1 VTTKLEAALA
11 YAGWGWPV
19 LPLKPNLKTPATDH
33 GVHDAT
39 TDPEQIRKWWTQDP
53 ERNIGVAAG
62 RVSKLTVFDVDPRNG
77 GDGSW
82 DEWIGEVGAVEGAMQ
97 LTAGGG
103 QHYLAA
109 YDPDIS
115 SGKLAQGVDLLSDGR
130 YFLVFPSVIDGK
142 KYEWEASSDPFEGVA
157 PFVINE
163 AWKEGYSRRRGKKS
177 GQTQLPDQISE
188 GGRNDGLTSVGGH
201 LRGIGFSE
209 SVIHA
214 ALCALNQE
222 RCSPPLDETEV
233 AGIAKS
239 VFRYPPNSDLVASA
253 ALGAEAARNLLRNSG
268 GVTSEERFLVP
279 ADELTAQPAPLPWL
293 IKGLVPDKGL
303 TMVFG
308 ESGSGKTFITLDIAC
323 HIAAGLPWM
332 GRKVRQ
338 GAAIYC
344 AGEGLYGLRQRYA
357 AWRAMYP
364 SDSPYPAFV
373 SMRAIDVD
381 APTSADYLIE
391 HVRSCTDQPA
401 ALVVIDTLN
410 NHMSGDENSA
420 QHTRNMVRSCNQIAE
435 ALGAAVILNHHTG
448 HGEDTKGRARG
459 SSAWKASL
467 DASFFVS
474 KTSKGLIK
482 VSCTKMKDAPLP
494 EDFYGELRPQEI
506 NWVDDE
512 GIKISSA
519 VFVQGEAP
527 ESSAEEASPKK
538 PNKYQE
544 HMKTLERA
552 WWQSGAG
559 VVDGHPLISRK
570 ALQDLLIK
578 DGMTEKTA
586 KNNLSPGA
594 RNKLIGFLLN
604 ADAIEPFEE
613 GWRVLDT
620 VEASA
625 WLVRRGSKH
634 DSEYRSWGAA
644 EVAPEPSDPQSP
656 TPLYEKGVG
665 TGDAG
670 TGEDLSSSVKE
681 VCKENQGEDDG
692 EHL

>member
-1 VTTKLEAALA
+1 MTTKLEAALA

-268 GVTSEERFLVP
+268 E
-279 ADELTAQPAPLPWL
+279 
-293 IKGLVPDKGL
+293 
-303 TMVFG
+303 
-308 ESGSGKTFITLDIAC
+308 
-323 HIAAGLPWM
+323 
-332 GRKVRQ
+332 
-338 GAAIYC
+338 
-344 AGEGLYGLRQRYA
+344 
-357 AWRAMYP
+357 
-364 SDSPYPAFV
+364 
-373 SMRAIDVD
+373 
-381 APTSADYLIE
+381 
-391 HVRSCTDQPA
+391 
-401 ALVVIDTLN
+401 
-410 NHMSGDENSA
+410 
-420 QHTRNMVRSCNQIAE
+420 
-435 ALGAAVILNHHTG
+435 
-448 HGEDTKGRARG
+448 
-459 SSAWKASL
+459 
-467 DASFFVS
+467 
-474 KTSKGLIK
+474 
-482 VSCTKMKDAPLP
+482 
-494 EDFYGELRPQEI
+494 
-506 NWVDDE
+506 
-512 GIKISSA
+512 
-519 VFVQGEAP
+519 
-527 ESSAEEASPKK
+527 
-538 PNKYQE
+538 
-544 HMKTLERA
+544 
-552 WWQSGAG
+552 
-559 VVDGHPLISRK
+559 
-570 ALQDLLIK
+570 
-578 DGMTEKTA
+578 
-586 KNNLSPGA
+586 
-594 RNKLIGFLLN
+594 
-604 ADAIEPFEE
+604 
-613 GWRVLDT
+613 
-620 VEASA
+620 
-625 WLVRRGSKH
+625 
-634 DSEYRSWGAA
+634 
-644 EVAPEPSDPQSP
+644 
-656 TPLYEKGVG
+656 
-665 TGDAG
+665 
-670 TGEDLSSSVKE
+670 
-681 VCKENQGEDDG
+681 
-692 EHL
+692 